1 MAEGF
6 LFEDEKESTDETTTQ
21 YCDHPVFKE
30 ISLSNGLI
38 NKMKKDEVKQILLER
53 GLDSR

>member
-6 LFEDEKESTDETTTQ
+6 LVDDDKESTDKNTSQ
-21 YCDHPVFKE
+21 YCDHPVYKE
-30 ISLSNGLI
+30 ISLSNGRI
-38 NKMKKDEVKQILLER
+38 NKMKKDEVKRILLER